1 VHRGNETAVES
12 EEIVLLGP
20 DGHAVGTA
28 PKLAS
33 HHRSTPFHLA
43 FSCYLVDGAGR
54 VLVTQRA
61 PSKHTWPSA
70 WTNSFCG
77 HLAPRE
83 TLRDAVRRR
92 ACTELGLGIEEPILV
107 LPTFRYRAVMPN
119 GVMENEQCPV
129 VRARA
134 VGNLSLN
141 PAEVAEAH
149 WAEWAD
155 CLELAQQP
163 DASPWFRNQVGELAA
178 LGAPEYWPEASPD
191 LLPPALA
198 W

>member
-1 VHRGNETAVES
+1 MEV

-28 PKLAS
+28 PKLTS
-33 HHRSTPFHLA
+33 HHRATPFHLA
-43 FSCYLVDGAGR
+43 FSCYLLDEEGR
-54 VLVTQRA
+54 VLITQRA
-61 PSKHTWPSA
+61 HTKHTWPSA

-92 ACTELGLGIEEPILV
+92 ACTELGLAVEELRLV
-107 LPTFRYRAVMPN
+107 LPLFRYRATMAN
-119 GVMENEQCPV
+119 GIVENEQCPV

-134 VGNLSLN
+134 VGDLQLN
-141 PAEVAEAH
+141 PAEVADAH
-149 WAEWAD
+149 WREWAD
-155 CLELAQQP
+155 CLDLAKQP

-178 LGAPEYWPEASPD
+178 LGAPEYWPEANPA

>member
-1 VHRGNETAVES
+1 MET
-12 EEIVLLGP
+12 EEIVLLCP

-28 PKLAS
+28 PKVTS
-33 HHRSTPFHLA
+33 HHRSTPLHLA
-43 FSCYLVDGAGR
+43 FSCYLLDERGR
-54 VLVTQRA
+54 VLITQRA
-61 PSKHTWPSA
+61 HSKHTWPSA

-92 ACTELGLGIEEPILV
+92 ACTELGVGIEEPILV
-107 LPTFRYRAVMPN
+107 LPTFRYRAVMSN
-119 GVMENEQCPV
+119 GVVENEQCPV

-134 VGNLSLN
+134 VGDLHLN
-141 PAEVAEAH
+141 PAEVANAH
-149 WAEWAD
+149 WRKWAE
-155 CLELAQQP
+155 CLDLAKQP
-163 DASPWFRNQVGELAA
+163 DASPWFWNQVGELAA
-178 LGAPEYWPEASPD
+178 LGAPDYWPEANPA

>member
-1 VHRGNETAVES
+1 MEV

-28 PKLAS
+28 PKLTS
-33 HHRSTPFHLA
+33 HHEATPFHLA
-43 FSCYLVDGAGR
+43 FSCYLLDEEGR
-54 VLVTQRA
+54 VLITQRA
-61 PSKHTWPSA
+61 HTKHTWPSV

-92 ACTELGLGIEEPILV
+92 ACTELGLEAGDLTLV
-107 LPTFRYRAVMPN
+107 LPLFRYRAVMSN
-119 GVMENEQCPV
+119 GIVENEQCPV
-129 VRARA
+129 VRAR
-134 VGNLSLN
+134 GSGRLRLN
-141 PAEVAEAH
+141 PAEVADAH
-149 WAEWAD
+149 WREWAD
-155 CLELAQQP
+155 CLDLAKQP

-178 LGAPEYWPEASPD
+178 LGAPEYWPEANPA